1 VSIRDRPG
9 LLQSLT
15 ACPACGSKPEW
26 SEREARCPSCGQT
39 YAVVDG
45 VPVLVPGGVRPA
57 PAERWNPGALE
68 LAPTR
73 ARRAATWYRDHLQPE
88 STYRSPGRK
97 RLIPDFV
104 ASFPAD
110 ALVLNVGSGD
120 TDFGPHVMNMDIGRF
135 ENVDVVG
142 VAEHLP
148 FDDASCDGVV
158 LQAVLE
164 HVEDAEAVLSEC
176 ARVLKPGGSI
186 LIEVPFMQG
195 YHAAPNDHRRYTE
208 QGLRAAVVA
217 HGFTVDAS
225 GVAVGPAS
233 AMAWVAAEFLA
244 LLLSGRSA
252 TGYRLARVATRW
264 LAAPLKYADRWLDG
278 HPMGYTVASGVWV
291 RASLRLP

>member
-1 VSIRDRPG
+1 MSIRDRPD
-9 LLQSLT
+9 LLQSVT
-15 ACPACGSKPEW
+15 VCPACGSKPEW
-26 SEREARCPSCGQT
+26 SETEARCPACGQT
-39 YAVVDG
+39 YGIVNG
-45 VPVLVPGGVRPA
+45 VPELVPRGGLPVG
-57 PAERWNPGALE
+57 AERWHPGALR

-73 ARRAATWYRDHLQPE
+73 VRRAANWYRDHLQPE

-104 ASFPAD
+104 ASFSPE

-120 TDFGPHVMNMDIGRF
+120 TDFGPHVVNMDIGRF

-148 FDDASCDGVV
+148 FGDASCDGVV

-164 HVEDAEAVLSEC
+164 HVEDAEAVLAES

-208 QGLRAAVVA
+208 QGLRTAVES

-225 GVAVGPAS
+225 GVAVGPGS

-264 LAAPLKYADRWLDG
+264 VASPLKYADRWLDR
-278 HPMGYTVASGVWV
+278 HPMAYTVASGVWV
-291 RASLRLP
+291 RANRQPS